1 MDKFEALSQYF
12 GYDSFREGQEPV
24 VDAILS
30 GRDVLCVMPTGAG
43 KSICYQ
49 VPALASEGTTLVISP
64 LISLMKDQVQALCSA
79 GVPAAYIN
87 SSLTYGQYL
96 RVVQNAAEGRYK
108 LIYAAPERLLSEE
121 FCAIWNTCR
130 LSVVAVDEAHCVSQW
145 GQDFRPSYLKIIEF
159 VDRLP
164 VRPTLAAFTATAAA
178 QVREDIRQMLKL
190 QDPYQCITG
199 FDRPNLYFGVL
210 RPKKKKDELLELLK
224 EYQDKS
230 GIVYCLSRKL
240 VEDVCDMLRENGYPA
255 TRYHAGLEPEERQI
269 NQEDFLYDRKPIM
282 VATSAF
288 GMGIDKSNVS
298 YVIHYNMPTDL
309 ESYYQEAGRAGRDGA
324 PADCILLF
332 SPSDYHTCVRLIT
345 PDEPNPELT
354 EEQQKVLLQR
364 AMTRLSAMYEY
375 GQSTDCL
382 RGRILRYFGEKAPE
396 RCENCSHCLSNT
408 VKRDVT
414 VDVQKLLSCIRR
426 SGERY
431 GGGVVISVLRGISSP
446 KIKDAE
452 LDTLSTWA
460 IMKENTADYLWQL
473 ITYCL
478 EKGLI
483 DRDEAYGSLSVTA
496 EGWDFLRS
504 GGTLLM
510 PLPEDFPVTASSGS
524 RKEKKS
530 ARLQKSGP
538 VEPVNEELY
547 GILKD
552 LRKTLAEQE
561 GMPPYVIATNV
572 LLNEMCIHLPLT
584 EEEMLAVHGM
594 GRVKF
599 EQYGRAF
606 LTAVRRWASE
616 NPAVQKNTEA
626 MSSQIM
632 EMETK
637 NTTQATSSSGTVKA
651 ARSRKNSGRAA
662 VGSSGTPAFEKGA
675 GIPWSIAEDDALR
688 EEAGK
693 YTLLEISRRHGRG
706 SMDVFARMQMLGL
719 DTCVKKE

>member
-12 GYDSFREGQEPV
+12 GYDSFRQGQEPV
-24 VDAILS
+24 VDTILS

-43 KSICYQ
+43 KSVCYQ
-49 VPALASEGTTLVISP
+49 VPALVSEGTALVISP
-64 LISLMKDQVQALCSA
+64 LISLMKDQVQSLCSA

-96 RVVQNAAEGRYK
+96 RVVQNASEGRYK

-121 FCAIWNTCR
+121 FCAIWNTCK
-130 LSVVAVDEAHCVSQW
+130 LSLIAVDEAHCVSQW

-159 VDRLP
+159 VERLP
-164 VRPTLAAFTATAAA
+164 TRPTIAAFTATAAA
-178 QVREDIRQMLKL
+178 QVRDDIRTLLKL
-190 QDPYQCITG
+190 RDPYQCLTG

-210 RPKKKKDELLELLK
+210 RPKKKKDELLDLLR

-230 GIVYCLSRKL
+230 GIIYCLSRKL
-240 VEDVCDMLRENGYPA
+240 VEDVCDMLRENGFPA
-255 TRYHAGLEPEERQI
+255 TRYHAGLEPEERQV

-332 SPSDYHTCVRLIT
+332 SPSDYHSCLRLIT

-354 EEQQKVLLQR
+354 PEQQKVLLQR
-364 AMTRLSAMYEY
+364 AAARLSAMYEY

-396 RCENCSHCLSNT
+396 LCGNCSHCLSNM
-408 VKRDVT
+408 VKRDIT
-414 VDVQKLLSCIRR
+414 VDIQKLLSCIRR

-431 GGGVVISVLRGISSP
+431 GGATIISVLRGASSA
-446 KIKDAE
+446 KIKDAG
-452 LDTLSTWA
+452 LDTISTWG
-460 IMKENTADYLWQL
+460 IMRENTADYLWQL
-473 ITYCL
+473 ITFCL
-478 EKGLI
+478 EKGLAE
-483 DRDEAYGSLSVTA
+483 RDETYGSLSVTA
-496 EGWDFLRS
+496 EGWGFLKN
-504 GGTLLM
+504 GGTLFM
-510 PLPEDFPVTASSGS
+510 SLPEDFPVTASSA

-530 ARLQKSGP
+530 AKLQKS
-538 VEPVNEELY
+538 EPVQPVNQELY
-547 GILKD
+547 DILKN
-552 LRKTLAEQE
+552 LRKTLAEQV

-572 LLNEMCIHLPLT
+572 LLNEMCIRLPVS

-594 GRVKF
+594 GKVRF

-606 LTAVRRWASE
+606 LTAIKRWVAD
-616 NPAVQKNTEA
+616 NPAESQKNVPASTAPETDKTNSPA
-626 MSSQIM
+626 GSEKQINVVPKQADDPEKPDSSVS
-632 EMETK
+632 EPLK
-637 NTTQATSSSGTVKA
+637 SDS
-651 ARSRKNSGRAA
+651 
-662 VGSSGTPAFEKGA
+662 
-675 GIPWSIAEDDALR
+675 IPWSIVEDEALR

-693 YTLLEISRRHGRG
+693 YTLLEICKRHNRG

-719 DTCVKKE
+719 DRK